1 MTETEFDGLLS
12 KYADVVVRVG
22 LNLRKGQRL
31 LLRGILDDA
40 PLMRKVTESAY
51 KAGAIYVEPIYSDE
65 RITRIRFE
73 HADPETLTEVP
84 SWMVARYEEYYERMD
99 AELAIQ
105 SSDPELLAGIDPDLI
120 AKNRKAV
127 MQKFEPLRK
136 YENTT
141 NWCVVSTASPAW
153 AKKVFPNVPV
163 KEAVEKL
170 WEEIF
175 ASCRIYEADPV
186 AAWMDHRE
194 KLQKYRDYLNA
205 QKFTALHYRSPGT
218 DLTIGLP
225 EKHLWQGAQAEF
237 KNGITGI
244 PNLPT
249 EEVFTTPHKDKVDGT
264 VTSTMPLNYGGVLVE
279 GISLTFENGRA
290 VKVNAKK
297 GEETLKKLIETDE
310 NAGRLGECALVP
322 NSSPISQRKIL
333 FYNTLFDENASCH
346 IAIGNSYRDTIVG
359 GEDMTDEEFAAA
371 GGNKS
376 LVHTD
381 FMIGSDKL
389 DIDGI
394 NPDGSRTPVFR
405 AGEWAVSTK

>member
-1 MTETEFDGLLS
+1 MTEQEFDQLLS
-12 KYADVVVRVG
+12 KYADVVVRIG

-31 LLRGILDDA
+31 LVRGILDDA

-51 KAGAIYVEPIYSDE
+51 KAGAVYVEPIYTDE

-73 HADPETLTEVP
+73 YANPESITEVP
-84 SWMVARYEEYYERMD
+84 NWMLTRYEEYYERMD
-99 AELAIQ
+99 AELAIH
-105 SSDPELLAGIDPDLI
+105 SSDPELLSGIDPDLI
-120 AKNRKAV
+120 AKNRKATAE
-127 MQKFEPLRK
+127 KFEPLRK

-141 NWCVVSTASPAW
+141 NWCVVATASPAW
-153 AKKVFPNVPV
+153 AQKVFPAVPA

-175 ASCRIYEADPV
+175 ASCRIHTADPV
-186 AAWMDHRE
+186 AAWQEHVE
-194 KLQKYRDYLNA
+194 KLKKYRDYLNA
-205 QKFTALHYRSPGT
+205 QKFTALHYSAPGT

-264 VTSTMPLNYGGVLVE
+264 VTSTMPLNYSGVLIE
-279 GISLTFENGRA
+279 DFSLTFENGRA
-290 VKVNAKK
+290 VKVTAKK

-310 NAGRLGECALVP
+310 NAARLGECALVP

-346 IAIGNSYRDTIVG
+346 VAIGNSYRDTIVS
-359 GEDMTDEEFAAA
+359 GEDMTEEEFATA

-376 LVHTD
+376 LTHVD
-381 FMIGSDKL
+381 FMIGSDQL

-394 NPDGSRTPVFR
+394 KSDGSRVPVFR
-405 AGEWAVSTK
+405 KGEWVVKI

>member
-1 MTETEFDGLLS
+1 MLG
-12 KYADVVVRVG
+12 KYADVVVRIG

-40 PLMRKVTESAY
+40 PLVRKVTESAY
-51 KAGAIYVEPIYSDE
+51 KAGAVYVDVAYTDE
-65 RITRIRFE
+65 QITRIRFE

-84 SWMVARYEEYYERMD
+84 NWIFARYEEYYERMD
-99 AELAIQ
+99 AELAI
-105 SSDPELLAGIDPDLI
+105 SSGDPELLTGIDPDLI

-127 MQKFEPLRK
+127 MQKWEPLRK
-136 YENTT
+136 YESTT
-141 NWCVVSTASPAW
+141 NWCVVATASPSW
-153 AKKVFPNVPV
+153 AKKVFPNVTV
-163 KEAVEKL
+163 EEAQEKL

-175 ASCRIYEADPV
+175 ANCRINTPDPV
-186 AAWMDHRE
+186 AVWNEHIETLKR
-194 KLQKYRDYLNA
+194 YRDYLNA
-205 QKFTALHYRSPGT
+205 QRFSAFHYSAPGT

-225 EKHLWQGAQAEF
+225 DKQMWQGAQAEF

-249 EEVFTTPHKDKVDGT
+249 EEVFTTPHKDQVNGI
-264 VTSTMPLNYGGVLVE
+264 VTSTMPLNYAGVLIE
-279 GISLTFENGRA
+279 DFSLTFENGRV
-290 VKVNAKK
+290 VKVTAKR
-297 GEETLKKLIETDE
+297 GEETLKKMLETDE
-310 NAGRLGECALVP
+310 NASRLGEVALVP

-346 IAIGNSYRDTIVG
+346 IALGNSYRDTIVG
-359 GEDMTDEEFAAA
+359 GEDMTDEEFAEC

-394 NPDGSRTPVFR
+394 QKGGTRQPVMR
-405 AGEWAVSTK
+405 AGEWAFEV

>member
-1 MTETEFDGLLS
+1 MTESEFDQLLG
-12 KYADVVVRVG
+12 KYADVVVRIG

-31 LLRGILDDA
+31 LLRGILEDA

-51 KAGAIYVEPIYSDE
+51 KAGAVYVEPIYTDE
-65 RITRIRFE
+65 RIARIRFE
-73 HADPETLTEVP
+73 YADPESLTEVP
-84 SWMVARYEEYYERMD
+84 NWMVTRFEEYYERMD

-105 SSDPELLAGIDPDLI
+105 SFDPELLAGISPDLI
-120 AKNRKAV
+120 AKYRKAV
-127 MQKFEPLRK
+127 AQKFEPLRK

-141 NWCVVSTASPAW
+141 NWCVVATASPAW
-153 AKKVFPNVPV
+153 ARKVFPDVPA

-170 WEEIF
+170 WAEIF

-186 AAWMDHRE
+186 AAWQEHVE
-194 KLQKYRDYLNA
+194 NLKKYRDYLNA
-205 QKFTALHYRSPGT
+205 QKFSALHYKSPST

-225 EKHLWQGAQAEF
+225 EQHLWQGAQAEF

-264 VTSTMPLNYGGVLVE
+264 VASTMPLNYGGVLIE
-279 GISLTFENGRA
+279 DFSLTFENGRA
-290 VKVNAKK
+290 VKVSAKK

-310 NAGRLGECALVP
+310 NAARLGECALVP

-346 IAIGNSYRDTIVG
+346 VAIGNSYRDTIVG
-359 GEDMTDEEFAAA
+359 GEDMTEEEFAAA

-376 LVHTD
+376 LTHVD
-381 FMIGSDKL
+381 FMIGSDQL
-389 DIDGI
+389 DIDGVKA
-394 NPDGSRTPVFR
+394 DGSRVPVFR
-405 AGEWAVSTK
+405 KGEWAVKV

>member
-1 MTETEFDGLLS
+1 MTESEFDQLLS
-12 KYADVVVRVG
+12 KYADVVVRIG

-40 PLMRKVTESAY
+40 PLMRKVAESAY
-51 KAGAIYVEPIYSDE
+51 KAGAVYVEPIYTDE

-73 HADPETLTEVP
+73 HADPESLTEVP
-84 SWMVARYEEYYERMD
+84 NWMVARYEEYYERMD
-99 AELAIQ
+99 AELAVY
-105 SSDPELLAGIDPDLI
+105 SSDPELFSGIDPDLI
-120 AKNRKAV
+120 AKERKAIR
-127 MQKFEPLRK
+127 QKFEPLRK

-141 NWCVVSTASPAW
+141 NWCVVATATPAW
-153 AKKVFPNVPV
+153 ARKVFPDVPA

-170 WEEIF
+170 WAEIF

-186 AAWMDHRE
+186 AAWQDHVE
-194 KLQKYRDYLNA
+194 KLKKYRDYLNA
-205 QKFTALHYRSPGT
+205 QKFSALHYKSPGT

-264 VTSTMPLNYGGVLVE
+264 VTSTMPLNYSGVLIE
-279 GISLTFENGRA
+279 DFSLTFENGRA
-290 VKVNAKK
+290 VKVSAKK

-310 NAGRLGECALVP
+310 NAARLGECALVP

-346 IAIGNSYRDTIVG
+346 VAIGNSYRDTIVG
-359 GEDMTDEEFAAA
+359 GEDMTEEEFAMA

-376 LVHTD
+376 LTHVD
-381 FMIGSDKL
+381 FMIGSDQL
-389 DIDGI
+389 DIDGVKA
-394 NPDGSRTPVFR
+394 DGSRVPVFR
-405 AGEWAVSTK
+405 KGEWAVNV

>member
-1 MTETEFDGLLS
+1 MTESEFDQLLG
-12 KYADVVVRVG
+12 KYADVVVRIG

-31 LLRGILDDA
+31 LLRGILEDA

-51 KAGAIYVEPIYSDE
+51 KAGAVYVEPIYTDE
-65 RITRIRFE
+65 RIARIRFE
-73 HADPETLTEVP
+73 HADPESLTEVP
-84 SWMVARYEEYYERMD
+84 NWMLTRYEEYYERMD
-99 AELAIQ
+99 AELAVY
-105 SSDPELLAGIDPDLI
+105 SSDPELLSGIDPDLI
-120 AKNRKAV
+120 AKERKAIR
-127 MQKFEPLRK
+127 QKFEPLRK

-141 NWCVVSTASPAW
+141 NWCVVATATPAW
-153 AKKVFPNVPV
+153 ARKVFPDVPA

-170 WEEIF
+170 WAEIF
-175 ASCRIYEADPV
+175 ASCRIYEVDPV
-186 AAWMDHRE
+186 AAWQDHVE
-194 KLQKYRDYLNA
+194 KLKKYRDYLNE
-205 QKFTALHYRSPGT
+205 QKFTALHYQSPGT

-264 VTSTMPLNYGGVLVE
+264 VTSTRPLNYSGVLIE
-279 GISLTFENGRA
+279 DFSLTFENGRA
-290 VKVNAKK
+290 VKVSAKK

-310 NAGRLGECALVP
+310 NAARLGECALVP

-346 IAIGNSYRDTIVG
+346 IAIGNSYRDTIIG
-359 GEDMTDEEFAAA
+359 GEDMTEEEFAAA

-376 LVHTD
+376 LTHVD
-381 FMIGSDKL
+381 FMIGSDQL

-394 NPDGSRTPVFR
+394 KADGSRVPVFR
-405 AGEWAVSTK
+405 KGEWAVKV

>member
-1 MTETEFDGLLS
+1 MNELEFDQMLG

-31 LLRGILDDA
+31 LLRGILEDA

-51 KAGAIYVEPIYSDE
+51 KAGAVYVEPIFTDE
-65 RITRIRFE
+65 RLTRIRFE
-73 HADPETLTEVP
+73 HANPETLTEVP
-84 SWMVARYEEYYERMD
+84 NWLLTRYEEYYERMD

-105 SSDPELLAGIDPDLI
+105 SSDPELLAGIDADLI
-120 AKNRKAV
+120 AKNRKAI
-127 MQKFEPLRK
+127 MQKMEPLRK

-141 NWCVVSTASPAW
+141 NWCVVATASPAW

-163 KEAVEKL
+163 EEAQEKL

-175 ASCRIYEADPV
+175 SCCRINTPDPV
-186 AAWMDHRE
+186 AAWNEHTD
-194 KLQKYRDYLNA
+194 KLKKYRDYLNA
-205 QKFTALHYRSPGT
+205 QRFTALHYSAPGT

-249 EEVFTTPHKDKVDGT
+249 EEVFTTPHKDRVNGT
-264 VTSTMPLNYGGVLVE
+264 VTSTMPLNYLGALIE
-279 GISLTFENGRA
+279 DFSLTFENGRA
-290 VKVNAKK
+290 IKVTAKK
-297 GEETLKKLIETDE
+297 GEETLRKLIETDE
-310 NAGRLGECALVP
+310 DACRLGEVALVP
-322 NSSPISQRKIL
+322 NSSPISQRGIL

-346 IAIGNSYRDTIVG
+346 VALGNSYRDTIIG
-359 GEDMTDEEFAAA
+359 GEDMTEEEFNAS

-381 FMIGSDKL
+381 FMIGSDQL
-389 DIDGI
+389 DIDGVKA
-394 NPDGSRTPVFR
+394 DGSRVPLMR
-405 AGEWAVSTK
+405 AGEWAIDV

>member
-1 MTETEFDGLLS
+1 MTESEFDQLLS
-12 KYADVVVRVG
+12 KYADVVVRIG

-40 PLMRKVTESAY
+40 PLMRKVAESAY
-51 KAGAIYVEPIYSDE
+51 KAGAVYVEPIYTDE

-73 HADPETLTEVP
+73 HADPESLTEVP
-84 SWMVARYEEYYERMD
+84 NWMVARYEEYYERMD
-99 AELAIQ
+99 AELAVY
-105 SSDPELLAGIDPDLI
+105 SSDPELFSGIDPDLI
-120 AKNRKAV
+120 AKERKAIR
-127 MQKFEPLRK
+127 QKFEPLRK

-141 NWCVVSTASPAW
+141 NWCVVATATPAW
-153 AKKVFPNVPV
+153 ARKVFPDVPA

-170 WEEIF
+170 WAEIF

-186 AAWMDHRE
+186 AAWQDHVE
-194 KLQKYRDYLNA
+194 KLKKYRDYLNA
-205 QKFTALHYRSPGT
+205 QKFSALHYKSPGT

-264 VTSTMPLNYGGVLVE
+264 VTSTMPLNYSGVLIE
-279 GISLTFENGRA
+279 DFSLTFENGRA
-290 VKVNAKK
+290 VKVSAKK

-310 NAGRLGECALVP
+310 NAARLGECALVP

-359 GEDMTDEEFAAA
+359 GEDMTEEEFAAA

-376 LVHTD
+376 LTHVD

-389 DIDGI
+389 DIDGVKA
-394 NPDGSRTPVFR
+394 DGSRVPVFR
-405 AGEWAVSTK
+405 KGEWVVKV

>member
-1 MTETEFDGLLS
+1 MTEQEFDQLLS
-12 KYADVVVRVG
+12 KYADVVVRIG

-40 PLMRKVTESAY
+40 PLMRKVAESAY
-51 KAGAIYVEPIYSDE
+51 KAGAVYVEPIYTDE

-73 HADPETLTEVP
+73 HADPESLTEVP
-84 SWMVARYEEYYERMD
+84 DWMVKRYEEYYERMD
-99 AELAIQ
+99 AELAIS
-105 SSDPELLAGIDPDLI
+105 SSDPELLSGIDPDLI
-120 AKNRKAV
+120 AKNRKASA
-127 MQKFEPLRK
+127 QKFEPLRK

-153 AKKVFPNVPV
+153 AKKVFPNVPA

-170 WEEIF
+170 WAEIF
-175 ASCRIYEADPV
+175 ASCRIDTPDPV
-186 AAWMDHRE
+186 AAWQEHVE
-194 KLQKYRDYLNA
+194 KLKKYRDYLNS
-205 QKFTALHYRSPGT
+205 QKFSALHYKAPGT

-264 VTSTMPLNYGGVLVE
+264 VASTMPLNYGGVLIE
-279 GISLTFENGRA
+279 DFSLMFENGRA
-290 VKVNAKK
+290 VKVTAKK

-310 NAGRLGECALVP
+310 NAARLGECALVP

-346 IAIGNSYRDTIVG
+346 IAVGNSYRDTIVG

-381 FMIGSDKL
+381 FMIGSEKL

-394 NPDGSRTPVFR
+394 KADGSRVPVMR
-405 AGEWAVSTK
+405 AGEWAVNV

>member
-1 MTETEFDGLLS
+1 MTEQEFDQLLS
-12 KYADVVVRVG
+12 KYADVVVRIG

-51 KAGAIYVEPIYSDE
+51 KAGAVYVEPIYTDE

-73 HADPETLTEVP
+73 HADPESLTEVP
-84 SWMVARYEEYYERMD
+84 NWMLTRYEEYYERMD
-99 AELAIQ
+99 AELAIH
-105 SSDPELLAGIDPDLI
+105 SSDPELLSGIDPELI
-120 AKNRKAV
+120 AKNRKAT

-136 YENTT
+136 YENST
-141 NWCVVSTASPAW
+141 NWCVVATASPAW
-153 AKKVFPNVPV
+153 AQKVFPDVPA
-163 KEAVEKL
+163 KEAVDKL

-175 ASCRIYEADPV
+175 ASCRIHTADPV
-186 AAWMDHRE
+186 AAWQEHVE
-194 KLQKYRDYLNA
+194 NLKKYRDYLNA
-205 QKFTALHYRSPGT
+205 QKFTALHYKAPGT

-225 EKHLWQGAQAEF
+225 GNHLWQGAQAEF

-264 VTSTMPLNYGGVLVE
+264 VTSTMPLNYSGVLIE
-279 GISLTFENGRA
+279 DFSLTFENGRA
-290 VKVNAKK
+290 VKVTAKK

-310 NAGRLGECALVP
+310 NAARLGECALVP

-359 GEDMTDEEFAAA
+359 GEDMTEEEFAAA

-376 LVHTD
+376 LTHVD

-389 DIDGI
+389 DIDGVKA
-394 NPDGSRTPVFR
+394 DGSRVPVFR
-405 AGEWAVSTK
+405 KGEWVVKV

>member
-1 MTETEFDGLLS
+1 MTESEFDNLLS

-65 RITRIRFE
+65 RIARIRFE

-84 SWMVARYEEYYERMD
+84 NWMLTRYEEYYERMD
-99 AELAIQ
+99 AELAIH
-105 SSDPELLAGIDPDLI
+105 SSDPELLSGIDPDLI
-120 AKNRKAV
+120 AKNRKAIL
-127 MQKFEPLRK
+127 QKFEPLRK
-136 YENTT
+136 YENMT
-141 NWCVVSTASPAW
+141 NWCVVATATPAW
-153 AKKVFPNVPV
+153 AKKVFPNVPA

-175 ASCRIYEADPV
+175 ASCRIYETDPV
-186 AAWMDHRE
+186 AAWMSHRE

-205 QKFTALHYRSPGT
+205 QKFTALHYRAPNT

-225 EKHLWQGAQAEF
+225 EKQKWQGAQAEF
-237 KNGITGI
+237 KNGIVGV

-249 EEVFTTPHKDKVDGT
+249 EEVFTTPHTEKVNGF
-264 VTSTMPLNYGGVLVE
+264 VSSTMPLNYGGVLIE
-279 GISLTFENGRA
+279 DFSLTFENGRA
-290 VKVNAKK
+290 VKVTAKK

-310 NAGRLGECALVP
+310 NAARLGECALVP

-359 GEDMTDEEFAAA
+359 GEDMTEEEFAAA

-381 FMIGSDKL
+381 FMIGSDQL

-394 NPDGSRTPVFR
+394 KSDGSRVAVFR
-405 AGEWAVSTK
+405 GGEWAIKI

>member
-1 MTETEFDGLLS
+1 MTESEFDQLLS
-12 KYADVVVRVG
+12 KYADVVVRIG

-40 PLMRKVTESAY
+40 PLMRKVAESAY
-51 KAGAIYVEPIYSDE
+51 KAGAVYVEPIYTDE

-73 HADPETLTEVP
+73 HADPESITEVP
-84 SWMVARYEEYYERMD
+84 NWMLTRYEEYYERMD
-99 AELAIQ
+99 AELAIS
-105 SSDPELLAGIDPDLI
+105 SSDPELLSGIDPELI
-120 AKNRKAV
+120 AKNRKAT

-136 YENTT
+136 YENST
-141 NWCVVSTASPAW
+141 NWCVVATASPAW
-153 AKKVFPNVPV
+153 AQKVFPDVPA

-170 WEEIF
+170 WAEIF
-175 ASCRIYEADPV
+175 ASCRIHTADPV
-186 AAWMDHRE
+186 AAWQEHVE
-194 KLQKYRDYLNA
+194 KLKKYRDYLNA
-205 QKFTALHYRSPGT
+205 QKFTALHYKAPGT

-264 VTSTMPLNYGGVLVE
+264 VTSTMPLNYSGVLIE
-279 GISLTFENGRA
+279 DFSLTFENGRA
-290 VKVNAKK
+290 VKVTAKK

-310 NAGRLGECALVP
+310 NAARLGECALVP

-359 GEDMTDEEFAAA
+359 GEDMTEEEFAAA

-376 LVHTD
+376 LTHVD

-394 NPDGSRTPVFR
+394 KSDGSRAPVFR
-405 AGEWAVSTK
+405 EGEWAVDV

>member
-1 MTETEFDGLLS
+1 MTEQEFDGLLS
-12 KYADVVVRVG
+12 KYADVVVRIG

-40 PLMRKVTESAY
+40 PLMRKVAESAY
-51 KAGAIYVEPIYSDE
+51 KAGAVYVEPIYTDE

-73 HADPETLTEVP
+73 HADPESLTEVP
-84 SWMVARYEEYYERMD
+84 NWMLARYEEYYERMD
-99 AELAIQ
+99 AELAIS
-105 SSDPELLAGIDPDLI
+105 SSDPELLSGINPDLV
-120 AKNRKAV
+120 AKNRKAAAL
-127 MQKFEPLRK
+127 KFEPLRK

-153 AKKVFPNVPV
+153 AKKVFPNVPA

-170 WEEIF
+170 WAEIF
-175 ASCRIYEADPV
+175 ASCRINTTDPV
-186 AAWMDHRE
+186 AAWQEHVE
-194 KLQKYRDYLNA
+194 KLKKYRDYLNA
-205 QKFTALHYRSPGT
+205 QKFTALHYKAPGT

-264 VTSTMPLNYGGVLVE
+264 VASTMPLNYGGVLIE
-279 GISLTFENGRA
+279 DFSLTFENGRA
-290 VKVNAKK
+290 VNATAKK

-310 NAGRLGECALVP
+310 NAARLGECALVP

-346 IAIGNSYRDTIVG
+346 IAVGNSYRDTIVG

-389 DIDGI
+389 DIDGVKA
-394 NPDGSRTPVFR
+394 DGSRVPVFR
-405 AGEWAVSTK
+405 AGEWAVEV

>member
-1 MTETEFDGLLS
+1 MTEQEFDELLS

-40 PLMRKVTESAY
+40 PLMRKVAESAY
-51 KAGAIYVEPIYSDE
+51 KAGAVYVEPIYTDE
-65 RITRIRFE
+65 RIARIRFE
-73 HADPETLTEVP
+73 HADPESLTEVP
-84 SWMVARYEEYYERMD
+84 NWMLTRYEEYYERMD
-99 AELAIQ
+99 AELAIH
-105 SSDPELLAGIDPDLI
+105 SSDPELLSGIDPDLI
-120 AKNRKAV
+120 AKNRKASAE
-127 MQKFEPLRK
+127 KFEPLRK

-141 NWCVVSTASPAW
+141 NWCVVATASPAW
-153 AKKVFPNVPV
+153 AKKVFPAVPA

-170 WEEIF
+170 WAEIF

-186 AAWMDHRE
+186 AAWQKHVE
-194 KLQKYRDYLNA
+194 NLKKYRDYLNA
-205 QKFTALHYRSPGT
+205 QKFAALHYQSPGT

-249 EEVFTTPHKDKVDGT
+249 EEVFTTPHKDKVDG
-264 VTSTMPLNYGGVLVE
+264 VVSSTMPLNYGGVLIE
-279 GISLTFENGRA
+279 DFSLTFENGRA
-290 VKVNAKK
+290 VKVSAKK
-297 GEETLKKLIETDE
+297 GKESLKKLIETDE
-310 NAGRLGECALVP
+310 NAARLGECALVP

-346 IAIGNSYRDTIVG
+346 VAIGNSYRDTIVG
-359 GEDMTDEEFAAA
+359 GEDMTEEEFAAA

-376 LVHTD
+376 LTHVD
-381 FMIGSDKL
+381 FMIGSEKL
-389 DIDGI
+389 DIDGVKA
-394 NPDGSRTPVFR
+394 DGSRVPVFR
-405 AGEWAVSTK
+405 KGEWAVKV